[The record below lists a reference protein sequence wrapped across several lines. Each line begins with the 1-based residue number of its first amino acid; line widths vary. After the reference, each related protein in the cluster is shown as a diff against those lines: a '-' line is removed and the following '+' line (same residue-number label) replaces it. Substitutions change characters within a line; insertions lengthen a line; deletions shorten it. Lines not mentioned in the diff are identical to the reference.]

1 MSRGKATTRCCLR
14 PDARPRWVMDGR
26 TARLACLSILAAIM
40 VWGIGEV
47 LFVNGDGI
55 SQPNV
60 AYAQDGAVNE
70 LKGKPF
76 LSYITDGGWI
86 GVVICLCSV
95 AGIALSITF
104 AIQLRRDALVPPDV
118 LELVDVS
125 FEEEN
130 YDEAYQ
136 VCENNPSFFSA
147 ILAAGLAKIDMGFEE
162 MEKSVIETGEIES
175 AKLQQKV
182 GWLSLIA
189 SVAPM
194 LGLFGTVSGMIGTFN
209 VIAQSQSTPKP
220 DQLAGGISQA
230 LVTTF
235 LGLLVAIP
243 MTVLFVVFRNKVAS
257 IVMEVGALTDELLI
271 RFKR

>member
-1 MSRGKATTRCCLR
+1 MGIESSRF
-14 PDARPRWVMDGR
+14 V
-26 TARLACLSILAAIM
+26 RLVCVALLSTVVL
-40 VWGIGEV
+40 WGITETGLV
-47 LFVNGDGI
+47 QSLLDGA
-55 SQPNV
+55 SSV
-60 AYAQDGAVNE
+60 AHAQDE
-70 LKGKPF
+70 PQEIKGKPL
-76 LSYITDGGWI
+76 LSYVTDGGLI
-86 GVVICLCSV
+86 GIVICLCSV
-95 AGIALSITF
+95 CGIALSITF

-118 LELVDVS
+118 LELVEQS

-147 ILAAGLAKIDMGFEE
+147 ILAAGLAKIDMGYDEI
-162 MEKSVIETGEIES
+162 EKALFETGELEA

-194 LGLFGTVSGMIGTFN
+194 LGRFGTVSGMIGTFN

-257 IVMEVGALTDELLI
+257 IVMEVAALTDELMS

>member
-1 MSRGKATTRCCLR
+1 MNIDPSRL
-14 PDARPRWVMDGR
+14 
-26 TARLACLSILAAIM
+26 ARLACFAILSTVLL
-40 VWGIGEV
+40 WGLTAS
-47 LFVNGDGI
+47 LFVQAGPDGF
-55 SQPNV
+55 SSV
-60 AYAQDGAVNE
+60 AHAQDDAPK
-70 LKGKPF
+70 LKGKPL
-76 LSYITDGGWI
+76 LSYVTDGGWI

-95 AGIALSITF
+95 CGIALSITF

-118 LELVDVS
+118 LELVEQS

-147 ILAAGLAKIDMGFEE
+147 ILAAGLAKIDMGYEDI
-162 MEKSVIETGEIES
+162 EKALIETGELES
-175 AKLQQKV
+175 SKLQQKV

-209 VIAQSQSTPKP
+209 VIAQSQATPKP

-243 MTVLFVVFRNKVAS
+243 MTVLFVIFRNRVAS
-257 IVMEVGALTDELLI
+257 IVMEVGALTDELMS